1 MILLKTPSDI
11 IDNSVIYLKI
21 CVGLSFGQLIY
32 NGAASILRA
41 LGDSK
46 TPLYFLI
53 LTTILNIILDLLF
66 VALLKMNVAGV
77 AIATVVS
84 QMISA
89 FLSVFYIIKKFPIL
103 KLNKED
109 MIFDSSNLLMIVK
122 IGASMSI
129 QSVFLSIGEMII
141 SGVVNTFGTNV
152 VASYTTGNRIIQ
164 FASMAYFVVSEA
176 FAVYVAQNYGAQIYF
191 LILTTILNIILDL
204 LFVALLKM
212 NVAGVA
218 IATVVSQMISAFLSV
233 FYIIKK
239 FPILKLNKEDMI
251 FDSSNLLMI
260 VKIGAS
266 MSIQSV
272 FLSIGEMIISGVV
285 NTFGTNVVASYTTG
299 NRIIQF
305 ASMAYFVVSEAFA
318 VYVAQNYGAQKID
331 RIKEGFKS
339 IIILSLTLSILAAVI
354 IFLFGDHLVKLFIS
368 KNDQYVDVIAE
379 ICKGYLRISSAFF
392 PFLAIILLYN
402 NSIRAI
408 GNAFIPLISGITEI
422 VIKIGGSLLL
432 SIPFGYIGV
441 WFANPVGWAL
451 GILPTCI
458 YFHKYA
464 FKLKK

>member
-1 MILLKTPSDI
+1 MTKDMTVGSPFKTIIYFSLPMLIGGIFQQFYGVTDTIIIGKFVGSRALAAIGATTSTMFFFLSFAIGFTNAFSIVMGQFFGAKNETMLKRTFLNSIYVTLFSSVILLIFGLFFSRPLMILLKTPSDI

-41 LGDSK
+41 LCDSK
-46 TPLYFLI
+46 TPL
-53 LTTILNIILDLLF
+53 
-66 VALLKMNVAGV
+66 
-77 AIATVVS
+77 
-84 QMISA
+84 
-89 FLSVFYIIKKFPIL
+89 
-103 KLNKED
+103 
-109 MIFDSSNLLMIVK
+109 
-122 IGASMSI
+122 
-129 QSVFLSIGEMII
+129 
-141 SGVVNTFGTNV
+141 
-152 VASYTTGNRIIQ
+152 
-164 FASMAYFVVSEA
+164 
-176 FAVYVAQNYGAQIYF
+176 YF